1 MKHRYVG
8 EGILAALAVFLLWAA
23 LEPVVSVSLFQARD
37 VARAAQLAAG
47 HPIFFGPE
55 TQGGGHLPGGF
66 FYAVLALPV
75 LLGLGWSGQWF
86 WMIALYAGA
95 AGLSWAFYRK
105 HLGRIAALISVL
117 PLFCLPSL
125 TEVIRDFWNPGYM
138 PLFVV
143 LILFGLYHSFSQ
155 RGPESSRRPS
165 LVWIGVCALVALATQ
180 IHFTVVAFLAASVT
194 LQFFA
199 PRWGL
204 RRLSTKSF
212 LGGLAVFV
220 ALLLPYW
227 IWLISSMQWGQ
238 PFAPNTGSETWSIPS
253 IALEKI
259 IFLERLSG
267 FFNKGLPSGGRLR
280 LEILIPV
287 FLWWLWRRARSEEK
301 TSASSFLRQGERIA
315 AVCSFWSLGFA
326 VPAFFFESDQRYALV
341 FLMCFFSQMSF
352 TFALQKP
359 SAQEFWRRHGGNLLT
374 AAAVLTLGV
383 SLWRKEFIYYGA
395 VFPWGLCVLVAVMAF
410 LFITREKITPIKTQ
424 WIFATGFFIC
434 LSMSHLF
441 SPTGITRK
449 SIEGLCKYVQENTPW
464 TYPEARRRSFFIG
477 ALWPFVSVESTCSRQ
492 AQGAAA
498 EKKTNEAMDG
508 LFIVHVDKPEIS
520 SRGEFW
526 AGAVNET
533 LARALKS
540 GAVKLGVPVV
550 FDSAFVVPYQTI
562 NEQEVPRYFQNSGG
576 RYEPYH
582 LHSYSEEIRELSSD
596 LYPYHFIFNNS
607 PHQLAVNDISIL
619 ARVREG
625 QALEI
630 KILGR
635 PLSEPLIYAA
645 PGWRESLSRPYFEVE
660 CKKQKT
666 KIVIAETIGATG
678 YDNRDFLA
686 PFERS
691 FPWPC
696 AGSAESLTLG
706 YEVSTYGRAGSEA
719 RLPGQKVTI
728 KLRSAE

>member
-105 HLGRIAALISVL
+105 HLGRIAALITVL
-117 PLFCLPSL
+117 PLFCFPSL
-125 TEVIRDFWNPGYM
+125 TEVIRDFWNPGYL

-143 LILFGLYHSFSQ
+143 FILLGLYHSFSH
-155 RGPESSRRPS
+155 GGADSARRS
-165 LVWIGVCALVALATQ
+165 LVWPGVCALIGLAVQ
-180 IHFTVVAFLAASVT
+180 IHFTVVAFLAASIT
-194 LQFFA
+194 LQLLA

-204 RRLSTKSF
+204 RRLSTKIF
-212 LGGLAVFV
+212 FGGLVLFV

-227 IWLISSMQWGQ
+227 FWLIGGWSWAQ
-238 PFAPNTGSETWSIPS
+238 PFAPNTGSETWSIPT
-253 IALEKI
+253 IALERI
-259 IFLERLSG
+259 SFLEQLSS
-267 FFNKGLPSGGRLR
+267 FFKKGLPPGGWLR
-280 LEILIPV
+280 LEIFIPL

-301 TSASSFLRQGERIA
+301 TSVPLWARQGERIA
-315 AVCSFWSLGFA
+315 ATCSFWSLWFA
-326 VPAFFFESDQRYALV
+326 IPAFFFESDQRYALV

-352 TFALQKP
+352 AFALQKQN
-359 SAQEFWRRHGGNLLT
+359 AQEFWQRQGGNIIT
-374 AAAVLTLGV
+374 AAAVLALGV

-395 VFPWGLCVLVAVMAF
+395 VVPGIFVVFIALIIF
-410 LFITREKITPIKTQ
+410 LFVTREKITPRKTQ
-424 WIFATGFFIC
+424 WILATGLFVG

-441 SPTGITRK
+441 SPTNITQK
-449 SIEGLCKYVQENTPW
+449 TIEGVCKYIQESTPW
-464 TYPEARRRSFFIG
+464 TYPEARSRTFFIG
-477 ALWPFVSVESTCSRQ
+477 TLWPFVSVESVCSS
-492 AQGAAA
+492 QGRGAEA
-498 EKKTNEAMDG
+498 EKKTTEAMDG
-508 LFIVHVDKPEIS
+508 LFIVHANPPEIY

-526 AGAVNET
+526 VGAVNET

-540 GAVKLGVPVV
+540 GAVKLGTPVV
-550 FDSAFVVPYQTI
+550 FDSAFVVPYQTVDAQDI
-562 NEQEVPRYFQNSGG
+562 PAHFQNSGG
-576 RYEPYH
+576 KYEPYH
-582 LHSYSEEIRELSSD
+582 LHSYSEEIRALSPNP
-596 LYPYHFIFNNS
+596 YPYRFLFNNS
-607 PHQLAVNDISIL
+607 PRQLAVNDSAIL
-619 ARVREG
+619 ARVRDDRT
-625 QALEI
+625 LDI

-645 PGWRESLSRPYFEVE
+645 PGWREALSRPYVEVE
-660 CKKQKT
+660 CKGQKA
-666 KIVIAETIGATG
+666 KIIIAETVGATG

-696 AGSAESLTLG
+696 TGAAESLTLG
-706 YEVSTYGRAGSEA
+706 YEASSYGRAGDVVG
-719 RLPGQKVTI
+719 LPGQKVTI
-728 KLRSAE
+728 ALRSAE